1 MYSDQSFVS
10 IETNN
15 DLKFNCPT
23 CRREYHEHPSTYP
36 INRLAL
42 EVECQQTQDQS
53 LMFYCKTCVKY
64 VIPENVLDHCHH
76 DLVKST
82 DLNNNGSDK
91 DKTDANDNKG
101 VVRQNN

>member
-1 MYSDQSFVS
+1 VS

-23 CRREYHEHPSTYP
+23 CRQEYHEHPATFP

-42 EVECQQTQDQS
+42 EVSDTLQMKENES
-53 LMFYCKTCVKY
+53 PMFFCKTCTKY
-64 VIPENVLDHCHH
+64 VVPDNVLEHRHH

-82 DLNNNGSDK
+82 DLIGNGF
-91 DKTDANDNKG
+91 G
-101 VVRQNN
+101 V